1 MSKKLKLQLRKD
13 LEKYHS
19 QVKGWTRQDL
29 TAGRWFPKFLET
41 TLASH
46 TGGRTPEEVK
56 AGIGESEDVQDLVDD
71 IVSKAIHRAI
81 AVTDAYDENLTGTE
95 IRALKE
101 KKATGTPQKLV
112 GDSIPLIAELLYVLK
127 IYLDL
132 MFDIA
137 AAHEKVMVADVD
149 KMGEVLARSLGHF
162 DVDAT
167 IGKPDFFEKVGAK
180 IFARAI
186 AQTVGS
192 PVADALR
199 KGFFCYLGKAIA
211 KTLDDTS
218 YLESLEPWVAA
229 GPETGPML
237 SVDPDDEL
245 AFDPMGY

>member
-13 LEKYHS
+13 LEKYHG
-19 QVKGWTRQDL
+19 QVKSWTRQDL

-46 TGGRTPEEVK
+46 TGGRTPDEVR
-56 AGIGESEDVQDLVDD
+56 AGADESEDVQDLIDD
-71 IVSKAIHRAI
+71 IVSKAIHKAI

-95 IRALKE
+95 IRALQE
-101 KKATGTPQKLV
+101 KKATGAPQKLV

-127 IYLDL
+127 IYLNL

-137 AAHEKVMVADVD
+137 AAHQKVMVADTD

-162 DVDAT
+162 DVDAA
-167 IGKPDFFEKVGAK
+167 IGKPDFFDQVGAK
-180 IFARAI
+180 IFSRAI
-186 AQTVGS
+186 SQTVGS
-192 PVADALR
+192 KVSDALR
-199 KGFFCYLGKAIA
+199 KGFFCYLGKAVA
-211 KTLDDTS
+211 KTLEETG
-218 YLESLEPWVAA
+218 YLEGLEAWVPA